1 MSWSI
6 WLVPTSVWVGE
17 VWPTHGLTW
26 LRECAFTCW
35 RPISPLLFLRN
46 SAIGC
51 KWGKLAP
58 LIFLIFYSRSEPRR
72 FAPLQKFA
80 PKSPTVCV
88 NKSLVPNSFRVGA
101 KISGTMWAYR
111 SLTAHEHL
119 RYRYTTITPV
129 TFSSSLKS
137 YSWHPTTIC
146 INSSGWKNSCHV

>member
-6 WLVPTSVWVGE
+6 WLVPTSIWVGE
-17 VWPTHGLTW
+17 VWSTYGLTW

-58 LIFLIFYSRSEPRR
+58 PIFLIFYSRSERRR

-88 NKSLVPNSFRVGA
+88 NKSLLPNGFRVGA
-101 KISGTMWAYR
+101 EISGTMWAYR